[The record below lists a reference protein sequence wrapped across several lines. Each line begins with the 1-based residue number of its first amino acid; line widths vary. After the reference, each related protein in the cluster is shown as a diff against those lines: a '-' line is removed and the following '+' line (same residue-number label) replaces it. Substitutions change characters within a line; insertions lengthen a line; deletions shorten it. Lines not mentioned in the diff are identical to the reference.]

1 MFSIDVYIWTKW
13 NPVFGVILFD
23 QRPFLSVPLLL
34 TSFGTVAKQLLML
47 ICCVKK
53 QFHQVVKN
61 LEAVRTHVARCAHA
75 LQVAL

>member
-1 MFSIDVYIWTKW
+1 VFSVDVYIWTKW

-47 ICCVKK
+47 ILLCKK
-53 QFHQVVKN
+53 AISSSSEEFRSCKN
-61 LEAVRTHVARCAHA
+61 SCRCAHA
-75 LQVAL
+75 LHVAL